1 MWNDTDIPLAVFFTF
16 RCYGTWLHGDGRG
29 SVDRHHNIYGT
40 RRISANNDWKSY
52 NQAQLDRHPVELNAR
67 QREAVEQGVREICKN
82 RGWAISAINVRT
94 NHVHAVICICDKNSA
109 RVLAAIK
116 AGATK
121 RLREE
126 RLWNSEETPWAEKGS
141 RRKLWNERSVAE
153 AVDYV
158 INRQGDD
165 LPDYDWW

>member
-1 MWNDTDIPLAVFFTF
+1 M
-16 RCYGTWLHGDGRG
+16 
-29 SVDRHHNIYGT
+29 
-40 RRISANNDWKSY
+40 
-52 NQAQLDRHPVELNAR
+52 
-67 QREAVEQGVREICKN
+67 
-82 RGWAISAINVRT
+82 AINVRT
-94 NHVHAVICICDKNSA
+94 NHVHLVACIGEKDSA

-126 RLWNSEETPWAEKGS
+126 GLWNSEETPWAEKGS

-158 INRQGDD
+158 INRQCDE
-165 LPDYDWW
+165 LPNYDWW